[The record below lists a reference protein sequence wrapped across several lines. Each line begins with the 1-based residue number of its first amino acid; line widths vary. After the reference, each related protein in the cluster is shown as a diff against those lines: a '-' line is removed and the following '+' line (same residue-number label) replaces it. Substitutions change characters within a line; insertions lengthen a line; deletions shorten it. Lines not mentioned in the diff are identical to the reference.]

1 MQHVSMITCHERRYA
16 ASASNILEEI
26 HMKVSV
32 KVIGASGQISLGKEY
47 AGRQVLVEEAEPGV
61 WTVRTA
67 AVIPDNE
74 RWLHTPEAA
83 AGLSRALAWATENP
97 ARPTDLS
104 AIKRKLEH
112 DESSSAKRKRAKDRS
127 RSQQSRVSK
136 KLVRA

>member
-1 MQHVSMITCHERRYA
+1 MSGDTPHRP
-16 ASASNILEEI
+16 SNILEEI

-32 KVIGASGQISLGKEY
+32 KVIGASGQISLGKEH

-74 RWLHTPEAA
+74 RWLHTPQAT
-83 AGLSRALAWATENP
+83 AGLSSALAWAAENP

-104 AIKRKLEH
+104 VIKRRLEH
-112 DESSSAKRKRAKDRS
+112 DESSSAKRKRARDRS